1 MKKKV
6 MLGVIAAM
14 VVSMSASVYAGPS
27 IGQIVPKDPVIESST
42 ATVPEGAKLVVD
54 TIDVEKEDTLT
65 NYTKVDPVKE
75 LIKAVNEEGEEGEVK
90 EKVTVENLKTVLEEL
105 KVEDV
110 HNVETKSG
118 NKIDLTEYK
127 FTTPFVDLALKVG
140 DNYTRTL
147 EGEMKV
153 QITFEAAKQKKAEDL
168 VIMLVNP
175 ETGKVVFITLGEN
188 DLDPETGE
196 ITAELPFLGAMTIL
210 DKSAVGQDNITEQNA
225 ESTAE

>member
-27 IGQIVPKDPVIESST
+27 IGQIVPEDPVIESST

-54 TIDVEKEDTLT
+54 TIEVEKEDTLT
-65 NYTKVDPVKE
+65 NYTKLDPVKE
-75 LIKAVNEEGEEGEVK
+75 LIKAVNEEGNEGEVK

-118 NKIDLTEYK
+118 DKIDLTEYK

>member
-1 MKKKV
+1 M
-6 MLGVIAAM
+6 
-14 VVSMSASVYAGPS
+14 
-27 IGQIVPKDPVIESST
+27 
-42 ATVPEGAKLVVD
+42 
-54 TIDVEKEDTLT
+54 
-65 NYTKVDPVKE
+65 
-75 LIKAVNEEGEEGEVK
+75 
-90 EKVTVENLKTVLEEL
+90 EEL
-105 KVEDV
+105 NVEDV

-118 NKIDLTEYK
+118 DKIDLTEYK

-153 QITFEAAKQKKAEDL
+153 KITFEAAKQKKAEDL